1 MRSCLNYQYHN
12 NVLIRKYTHLY
23 LLNSTELRIFA
34 PLNFKTYKT
43 MTKVISILNF
53 KGGVAKSTTTYNL
66 GVALWTLGKRV
77 LLIDTDSQCNLSGLI
92 GFNQTE
98 GDSTFYEWMHND
110 EQPMPVYEQY
120 PGLFYVPAS
129 SQLSDIESFLMNKR
143 NREKVLAK
151 KMQPYMQPMENG
163 LFRFDYVLIDCAPK
177 DGIVNDNAMSASD
190 YVLIPTECSGF
201 SLQGMQ
207 NLLFSINDVKEN
219 LNEKLDILGFLIV
232 KYDKQTRI
240 SKKVTEYFESN
251 YQAKVFSTKIR
262 RNVKFDETPLA
273 NQGIFEY
280 SPEANGAEDYM
291 CLAEEI
297 TSMKRPDNWQS
308 RALNAWQ
315 EANSETDELID
326 KKDGKE

>member
-1 MRSCLNYQYHN
+1 
-12 NVLIRKYTHLY
+12 
-23 LLNSTELRIFA
+23 
-34 PLNFKTYKT
+34 
-43 MTKVISILNF
+43 MTKVICIVNF

-66 GVALWTLGKRV
+66 GVALWILGKRV
-77 LLIDTDSQCNLSGLI
+77 LLIDTDAQCNLSGLI
-92 GFNQTE
+92 GFDHTE
-98 GDSTFYEWMHND
+98 GDATFYEWMIND
-110 EQPMPVYEQY
+110 DQPMPIYEQY
-120 PGLFYVPAS
+120 PGLFYIPAS
-129 SQLSDIESFLMNKR
+129 GELSNIESYLMNRR

-151 KMQPYMQPMENG
+151 KIQPYLQPLPDG
-163 LFRFDYVLIDCAPK
+163 TSRFDYVLIDCAPK

-240 SKKVTEYFESN
+240 SKKVTEYFERN
-251 YQAKVFSTKIR
+251 YQAKVFTTKIR

-297 TSMKRPDNWQS
+297 TGEQRPSNWQS
-308 RALNAWQ
+308 KALSAW
-315 EANSETDELID
+315 ETANRDNNE
-326 KKDGKE
+326 

>member
-1 MRSCLNYQYHN
+1 
-12 NVLIRKYTHLY
+12 
-23 LLNSTELRIFA
+23 
-34 PLNFKTYKT
+34 
-43 MTKVISILNF
+43 MTKVICIVNF

-66 GVALWTLGKRV
+66 GVALWILGKRV
-77 LLIDTDSQCNLSGLI
+77 LLIDTDAQCNLSGLI
-92 GFNQTE
+92 GFDHTE
-98 GDSTFYEWMHND
+98 GDATFYEWMIND
-110 EQPMPVYEQY
+110 DQPMPIYEQY
-120 PGLFYVPAS
+120 PGLFYIPAS
-129 SQLSDIESFLMNKR
+129 GELSNIESYLMNRR

-151 KMQPYMQPMENG
+151 KIHPYLQPLPDG
-163 LFRFDYVLIDCAPK
+163 TSRFDYVLIDCAPK

-240 SKKVTEYFESN
+240 SKKVTEYFERN
-251 YQAKVFSTKIR
+251 YQAKVFTTKIR

-297 TSMKRPDNWQS
+297 TGEQRPDNWQS
-308 RALNAWQ
+308 KALSAW
-315 EANSETDELID
+315 ETAN
-326 KKDGKE
+326 KDNNE

>member
-1 MRSCLNYQYHN
+1 
-12 NVLIRKYTHLY
+12 
-23 LLNSTELRIFA
+23 
-34 PLNFKTYKT
+34 
-43 MTKVISILNF
+43 MTKVICIVNF

-77 LLIDTDSQCNLSGLI
+77 LLIDTDAQCNLSGLI
-92 GFNQTE
+92 GFDHTE
-98 GDSTFYEWMHND
+98 GDATFYEWMIND
-110 EQPMPVYEQY
+110 DQPMPIYEQY
-120 PGLFYVPAS
+120 PGLFYIPAS
-129 SQLSDIESFLMNKR
+129 GELSNIESYLMNRR

-151 KMQPYMQPMENG
+151 KIQPYLQPLPDG
-163 LFRFDYVLIDCAPK
+163 TSRFDYVLIDCAPK

-240 SKKVTEYFESN
+240 SKKVTEYFERN
-251 YQAKVFSTKIR
+251 YQAKVFTTKIR

-297 TSMKRPDNWQS
+297 TGEQRPGNWQS
-308 RALNAWQ
+308 KALSAW
-315 EANSETDELID
+315 ETANRDNNE
-326 KKDGKE
+326 